1 VVFLC
6 TKVINF
12 VVDVSFEVVVIGFE
26 VVVKRFEVVVK
37 RFEVVV
43 VKRFEVVVNLF
54 DEVVACRTASL
65 ALFAFKFKPVNFFN
79 SS

>member
-1 VVFLC
+1 M
-6 TKVINF
+6 
-12 VVDVSFEVVVIGFE
+12 SFEVVVIGFE

-43 VKRFEVVVNLF
+43 NLF
-54 DEVVACRTASL
+54 NEVVACRTASL